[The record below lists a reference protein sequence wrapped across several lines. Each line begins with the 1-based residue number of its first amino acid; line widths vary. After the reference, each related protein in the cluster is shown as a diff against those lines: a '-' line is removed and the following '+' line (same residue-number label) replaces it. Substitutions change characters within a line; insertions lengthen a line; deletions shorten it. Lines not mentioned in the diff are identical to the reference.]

1 VKHRK
6 PAVYCAGPWVFLPR
20 PEEISSQL
28 SRLCDAAGLVAVLP
42 FEDTPDQRRADAT
55 TIYNE
60 NIARIAMRTQ
70 SSRTTSDPVV
80 TFRLGVEY
88 KQAIDRWRCTERDKP
103 SRSEA
108 IRWLIGQGLEVELK
122 KREKRD
128 RAPALSPKEGPA

>member
-1 VKHRK
+1 MSNSNVVLQKRRGR
-6 PAVYCAGPWVFLPR
+6 PATG
-20 PEEISSQL
+20 Q
-28 SRLCDAAGLVAVLP
+28 
-42 FEDTPDQRRADAT
+42 
-55 TIYNE
+55 
-60 NIARIAMRTQ
+60 
-70 SSRTTSDPVV
+70 DPVV

-88 KQAIDRWRCTERDKP
+88 KQAIDHWRRTERDKP